1 MLPFE
6 KCKKILNSGN
16 RKFNNEQIKQKIE
29 LIQDLAEI
37 SVELYFKQKKDEK
50 CSNNV
55 KSK

>member
-1 MLPFE
+1 VLPFE

-16 RKFNNEQIKQKIE
+16 RKFSNEQIKQIIE

>member
-6 KCKKILNSGN
+6 KCKNILNSGN
-16 RKFNNEQIKQKIE
+16 RKFSNEQIKQIIE